1 MPQFSK
7 NTLFALLT
15 ALLLFHVVLNA
26 QHPSWQNF
34 TTRDGLPSNE
44 IYGMLQDSRGLLWFS
59 TDQGICHFNG
69 YEFIRPVDTSAA
81 RAGSTFQIVED
92 ALGRIWYMHFDG
104 SLQIIEN
111 DTVRPWPYNQISKS
125 FVAQYRTTWR
135 FAVGKDGAVWIPSFN
150 AGFLIVQP
158 DGTQQVVPAS
168 QQNTIVFSEIGSQI
182 VVASEVAHDTTAKR
196 ISAYRSAL
204 RRKLIHWK
212 DGKAI
217 LQGQLLLDH
226 PNEPNAK
233 GFVVLRLQNGDFLG
247 LNRQTFFLIRDNQ
260 LIWHGR
266 KSGMPGAI
274 FEERDGSILL
284 TVSGGKNQGL
294 LRFRSIEHFQRDEF
308 DNLLPGQEAY
318 LHIRD
323 QEGGWWVSSKNGV
336 FYCKNPNLDI
346 FDINEGL
353 PDSEVKT
360 LTSDGRERVYAG
372 LRRLDIVVFQHGENH
387 PTILPRPPIF
397 EMRALRFDTLTN
409 RLWCSMALCFWEK
422 GRWTFAEQVEKD
434 KSIFPSIPAQKI
446 TSDLTGTHWWA
457 SSSINFFSIDPRLAV
472 TRREPNKPQK
482 SLRTFSI
489 NLDLEGNLWVTSEDG
504 LRLYSNG
511 RYELPLFHHTA
522 LRFQPRNME
531 LLPMVAGGGMVIALR
546 GGGLLLRDKDGRFTH
561 LTTREGLTSDVL
573 SDLDITPD
581 GWIYACSNAGL
592 NILSRKPDGSWRIET
607 FTTKH
612 GLPSN
617 QVNDAAFLGDE
628 IWVATD
634 KGIARFHGMPNP
646 APMPTPVLEKFMVN
660 NRPSVFSENLQLPDN
675 QNNLS
680 LRFFSLHFR
689 SGGDIPYRYRLL
701 GGDTTFVYTHTR
713 EVNFANLSPGKYR
726 FEVQAQNEDGQW
738 SESALWP
745 FEILPPWW
753 ATWWFRSLVG
763 AILVVALYL
772 FYKNRLRSIRREAA
786 EREKIRDLET
796 AALRAQMNPH
806 FIFNCLQAIQS
817 FIAKND
823 RDAAATYLAR
833 FAKLVRLALHGSV
846 DGHHTLADEIAMLD
860 NYLHLE
866 QLRFRGKFEFSVR
879 ATEGLDTAEISLPP
893 LLVQPF
899 VENALI
905 HGLQGRESGG
915 VVDVVFASK
924 GNLLE
929 VSVTDNGQGFLENN
943 TSEKT
948 AHKSVG
954 MMLTQ
959 KRLDLLMGGG
969 NLESEH
975 FVRETVLDE
984 KGTPIGARVQILIPI

>member
-92 ALGRIWYMHFDG
+92 ALGRIWFMHLDG
-104 SLQIIEN
+104 TLSIIEN
-111 DTVRPWPYNQISKS
+111 DTVRLWKYNHLLKS
-125 FVAQYRTTWR
+125 FLHKYRTTNR
-135 FAVGKDGAVWIPSFN
+135 FAIEKDGVVWIPSLKY
-150 AGFLIVQP
+150 GFLIVRP
-158 DGTQQVVPAS
+158 DGTQKIIPELGRPS
-168 QQNTIVFSEIGSQI
+168 DIFSEIDGQFI
-182 VVASEVAHDTTAKR
+182 MASEET
-196 ISAYRSAL
+196 
-204 RRKLIHWK
+204 K
-212 DGKAI
+212 DGI
-217 LQGQLLLDH
+217 GELNFMQRTNQTR
-226 PNEPNAK
+226 EIIQW
-233 GFVVLRLQNGDFLG
+233 QNGKALSMGRFPADLKKVYIAEGFKIWRFKNGDIIGRYL
-247 LNRQTFFLIRDNQ
+247 QTYYLIRNHV
-260 LIWHGR
+260 LIWHGQ
-266 KSGMPGAI
+266 KQGCAI
-274 FEERDGSILL
+274 ALFEDSDGSILM
-284 TVSGGKNQGL
+284 TVPDGKNQGL
-294 LRFRSIEHFQRDEF
+294 LRFQSIAHFQRDEF
-308 DNLLPGQEAY
+308 ENILPGQSASVA
-318 LHIRD
+318 LRD
-323 QEGGWWVSSKNGV
+323 QEGGWWISTNGEGV
-336 FYCKNPNLDI
+336 FYCNNPALNLLDT
-346 FDINEGL
+346 NYGL
-353 PDSEVKT
+353 PTAEVKA
-360 LTSDGRERVYAG
+360 LASDGRKRMYAG
-372 LRRLDIVVFQHGENH
+372 LRGLDIALFQQGKGR
-387 PTILPRPPIF
+387 PTLLPPPPIY
-397 EMRALRFDTLTN
+397 EMQALRFDTLSG
-409 RLWCSMALCFWEK
+409 RLWCSNSLCFLKK
-422 GRWTFAEQVEKD
+422 GHWIFATN
-434 KSIFPSIPAQKI
+434 SIKRKHGRLYINAKKI
-446 TSDLTGTHWWA
+446 TSDPTGTHWLA
-457 SSSINFFSIDPRLAV
+457 SSTYGFFSIDPKTGVAV
-472 TRREPNKPQK
+472 PNNTSAPVR
-482 SLRTFSI
+482 SFSVTP
-489 NLDLEGNLWVTSEDG
+489 DYDGNLWVTINEG
-504 LRLYSNG
+504 LRLWRNG
-511 RYELPLFHHTA
+511 GYELPPFHHPA
-522 LRFQPRNME
+522 MRFPARNME
-531 LLPMVAGGGMVIALR
+531 LLPSVAGGGMVIAFR
-546 GGGLLLRDKDGRFTH
+546 GGGLLIRDKDGKFTH

-581 GWIYACSNAGL
+581 GRIYACSNAGL
-592 NILSRKPDGSWRIET
+592 NILSPKSDGSWRIET

-617 QVNDAAFLGDE
+617 QVNDVAFLGDE
-628 IWVATD
+628 IWIATD
-634 KGIARFHGMPNP
+634 RGIARFRGKPNS
-646 APMPTPVLEKFMVN
+646 APMPSPILEKFVVN
-660 NRPSVFSENLQLPDN
+660 NRPSVFSENLQLPHDK
-675 QNNLS
+675 NNLAI
-680 LRFFSLHFR
+680 RFYSLHFR

-701 GGDTTFVYTHTR
+701 GADTAFVYTRTR
-713 EVNFANLSPGKYR
+713 EVNFANLSQGRYTFK
-726 FEVQAQNEDGQW
+726 VQAQNEDGEW

-745 FEILPPWW
+745 FEIRPPWW

-763 AILVVALYL
+763 ATLVVALYQ

-817 FIAKND
+817 FIAQTD

-846 DGHHTLADEIAMLD
+846 DGHHTLTDEIAMLD